1 VRTVLYLITKSEVET
16 MYGLMPQDSPE
27 DVTTLAVLL
36 QDAVSLSNVQAGRVY
51 ALAEDVAFRKATPS
65 APTVSYPE
73 LLRMIFDADL
83 VVAL

>member
-1 VRTVLYLITKSEVET
+1 LITKSEVKT

-27 DVTTLAVLL
+27 GVTTLAVLL
-36 QDAVSLSNVQAGRVY
+36 QDAVFLSNVQAGRVY
-51 ALAEDVAFRKATPS
+51 ALAEDAAFRKTTPS